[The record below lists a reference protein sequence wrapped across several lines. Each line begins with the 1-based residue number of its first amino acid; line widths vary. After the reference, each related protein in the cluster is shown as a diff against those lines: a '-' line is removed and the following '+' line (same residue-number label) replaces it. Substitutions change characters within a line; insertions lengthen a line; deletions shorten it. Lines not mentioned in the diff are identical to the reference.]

1 MLFKSIGELIPLY
14 ALYALLFAD
23 HGMSTGQISLLFA
36 IWSATSFLLEVP
48 SGAWADTV
56 SRRGLL
62 VLSGVL
68 LTAGFALWTV
78 VPSFPG
84 FAAGFVLWGTS
95 GALAS
100 GTFEALLYDD
110 VAARGESTAY
120 PRILGY
126 TRAGAEAAVVVAIVA
141 ATPLYLYG
149 GYALVGWSSVAVAAL
164 HTVIALS
171 LPTAPKAVS
180 AVDVD
185 DLEDVRSE
193 SSAGGRG
200 SQSDVTHT
208 PVPRTGP
215 GNPALP
221 ADAVSLADGG
231 PADRPVDSDVMAGAG
246 SGARAAV
253 RDASSGT
260 VAGGFGTSAAGDC
273 AAPDVVVSGCA
284 SNPDLGAPGDAARD
298 GETAVTGGGT
308 PGTDGRVASSD
319 MPVGRPVSGVGE
331 RHALLERPRPFERYL
346 RMLKAGVAEAIRV
359 RTVRYAVL
367 LEALLFGIT
376 AFDEYFALLAQQAGV
391 STVVVPLL
399 VGLTVLGSLVGS
411 VLGGRTEGM
420 SGRTMGIVMGIAGVL
435 FLGGALVAGLA
446 ARRPDVMYPLTVL
459 GFTAIGISY
468 GIVHNAVVVAGA
480 RLQDAIEGPARATVT
495 SVSGLLSEVVALA
508 VFGFAAVVTIRYS
521 MSTLLAS
528 LGIAMLAIATLAS
541 RWLPRRR

>member
-23 HGMSTGQISLLFA
+23 HGTSTGQISLLFA

-78 VPSFPG
+78 APSFAG

-110 VAARGESTAY
+110 LAARGEAAAY

-164 HTVIALS
+164 HTLLALS

-180 AVDVD
+180 ATNVD
-185 DLEDVRSE
+185 DLEDEEQASPAQP
-193 SSAGGRG
+193 AGVSGALVV
-200 SQSDVTHT
+200 DE
-208 PVPRTGP
+208 RTGEGEFASEVAVIEP
-215 GNPALP
+215 GNLAKPA
-221 ADAVSLADGG
+221 
-231 PADRPVDSDVMAGAG
+231 
-246 SGARAAV
+246 
-253 RDASSGT
+253 
-260 VAGGFGTSAAGDC
+260 
-273 AAPDVVVSGCA
+273 
-284 SNPDLGAPGDAARD
+284 
-298 GETAVTGGGT
+298 
-308 PGTDGRVASSD
+308 
-319 MPVGRPVSGVGE
+319 
-331 RHALLERPRPFERYL
+331 RPFARYL
-346 RMLKAGVAEAIRV
+346 TMLKAGVGEAVRV
-359 RTVRYAVL
+359 RAVRCGVL

-376 AFDEYFALLAQQAGV
+376 AFDEYFALLAEEAGV
-391 STVVVPLL
+391 STAVVPLL
-399 VGLTVLGSLVGS
+399 VGLTVLGSLTGS
-411 VLGGRTEGM
+411 VLAGRTEGM
-420 SGRTMGIVMGIAGVL
+420 SGRTMSVAVGFAGLL
-435 FLGGALVAGLA
+435 FFAGALVAGLA
-446 ARRPDVMYPLTVL
+446 TGRPDAVYPLTGL

-468 GIVHNAVVVAGA
+468 GIVYNAGIVAGA

-495 SVSGLLSEVVALA
+495 SVSGLLGEVFALV
-508 VFGFAAVVTIRYS
+508 VFGFAALVTLWFS
-521 MSTLLAS
+521 MSTLLAL
-528 LGIAMLAIATLAS
+528 LGGSILAIATLAP
-541 RWLPRRR
+541 RWLPSHSD